1 MNCFLYFK
9 LAIVQGESSLNVDR
23 YFLFTIY
30 HKNSFQYLYEIKKEK
45 V

>member
-9 LAIVQGESSLNVDR
+9 LAIVQGKSSLNVDR

-30 HKNSFQYLYEIKKEK
+30 HKNSFQYSYEIKKEK

>member
-1 MNCFLYFK
+1 MNCSLYFK
-9 LAIVQGESSLNVDR
+9 LAIVQGEFSLNVDR

-30 HKNSFQYLYEIKKEK
+30 HKNSFQYPYEIKKEK